1 MGIKDVFFWFHF
13 AKNKIYSQIW
23 IGFLGKKISGTELA
37 QSDGKMMHDDDC
49 SQIQEV
55 LELIHYQVGNRDG
68 DPM

>member
-1 MGIKDVFFWFHF
+1 MCFF
-13 AKNKIYSQIW
+13 
-23 IGFLGKKISGTELA
+23 GFILPKTKSIRKFESDFWGKKISGTELT
-37 QSDGKMMHDDDC
+37 QSDGKMMRDDDC